1 MNTNST
7 LGVTEKALKTVRVDG
22 VYIVDK
28 RLGYNRRHKTHKCI
42 KEYERRITN
51 LDQNCDRRRRSSDT
65 NIDIVI

>member
-1 MNTNST
+1 MNTNSK
-7 LGVTEKALKTVRVDG
+7 LGVTEKALKTVCVNG

-28 RLGYNRRHKTHKCI
+28 RLGYNRRHKTNKCK

-51 LDQNCDRRRRSSDT
+51 LNQNCNRRRRSSDT